1 MRKRVSINSGE
12 LWLQVPQNERE
23 EIKANL
29 PQLILVETKYV
40 LFLSVATWLMI
51 SSRPGI
57 LSAIRLPA

>member
-12 LWLQVPQNERE
+12 LWLQLPQGERE

-29 PQLILVETKYV
+29 PRLILAEMKYIS
-40 LFLSVATWLMI
+40 FLSVATSLMV
-51 SSRPGI
+51 SSWPGI